1 MQSTAEQTR
10 SPPKS
15 VRSWSAPMVGPASA
29 AASLPRSPVQENSH
43 SRAGQKRRKSP
54 DSCFPEGGRPSSR
67 SFKFGLTIDNAYI
80 YFFGT
85 PANVATND
93 QLQAWQPAFVDDGV
107 PDRHAGAV
115 HVAVRQ
121 AFNLCAVRM
130 PHAIV
135 ADILRA
141 GDDFALSQQ
150 PRLRRDTE
158 GHDELLEARGPVRL
172 RRIGPAVVQAWL
184 EQRAPDHHVG
194 GIEPVALLGGGGGIG
209 HIAQESA
216 RFASHLFRMPRW
228 RVHRRYGGRM
238 EPDRRRRPAIDG
250 LFDREPLAWNLDL
263 RRPDTAAFGVERNA
277 NRKMVFRI

>member
-107 PDRHAGAV
+107 PDRHAGAG
-115 HVAVRQ
+115 HVAGRQ
-121 AFNLCAVRM
+121 AFNLCA
-130 PHAIV
+130 
-135 ADILRA
+135 LRI
-141 GDDFALSQQ
+141 GEDSPPRRP

-158 GHDELLEARGPVRL
+158 CYVQLLEARGLFLL

-184 EQRAPDHHVG
+184 
-194 GIEPVALLGGGGGIG
+194 
-209 HIAQESA
+209 
-216 RFASHLFRMPRW
+216 
-228 RVHRRYGGRM
+228 
-238 EPDRRRRPAIDG
+238 
-250 LFDREPLAWNLDL
+250 
-263 RRPDTAAFGVERNA
+263 
-277 NRKMVFRI
+277 